1 MREVSSENLLHLG
14 QAAGEAAGEAGGE
27 REVRMGVAV
36 RIAAATDGR
45 TLHEVAAATFA
56 LACPPGTQQEQID
69 VFIAEHLSEERF
81 HDYLADENRELFIVE
96 NDGNAVGYTMLVYGE
111 PADGDVLASIT
122 TLPTVELS
130 KLYLLASQHGT
141 GAAAKLMAAT
151 IDAARQRDVASVWLG
166 VNQLNERANR
176 FYQKNG
182 FGTVGT
188 KQFLVGD
195 EVHDDFVRELV
206 L

>member
-1 MREVSSENLLHLG
+1 MRDVSSENLLHLG

-27 REVRMGVAV
+27 REARMGVAV

-111 PADGDVLASIT
+111 PADADVLASVT

-182 FGTVGT
+182 FSLVGT
-188 KQFLVGD
+188 KRFRVG
-195 EVHDDFVRELV
+195 EELHDDFVRECV
-206 L
+206 F